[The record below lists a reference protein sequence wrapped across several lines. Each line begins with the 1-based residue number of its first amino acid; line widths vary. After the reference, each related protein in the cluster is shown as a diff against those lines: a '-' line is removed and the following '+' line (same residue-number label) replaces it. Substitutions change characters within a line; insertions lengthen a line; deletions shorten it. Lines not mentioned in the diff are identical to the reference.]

1 MPALARL
8 ELRNLRNIQSAEL
21 EPGPG
26 FNLFFGDNGSGKTT
40 VLEGLYLLAMGRS
53 FRSHIQK
60 SLVTEGESEATVFG
74 QTAEGLSLGVAR
86 PLRGAQSLRIGGR
99 KAEGL
104 AELSQSLPLQLINAE
119 TFQILEG
126 SPSER
131 RRFLDWGVFHVE
143 HRFIDSWRRTRVALQ
158 NRNSL
163 LRQEARPAEIE
174 PWTIELVKSAELM
187 DEQRR
192 VYIDKLK
199 ELITAQLA
207 EAAGWDTKQPL
218 EIEYFRGWGQDT
230 ELYSQLEDDLPR
242 DRKYGHTSSGPH
254 RADLRFR
261 FGKVDAA
268 ELLSRGQLKLLI
280 CLLKIAQAQLLEQ
293 QRGMRCIF
301 AIDDLPAELDAH
313 NRARIC
319 RQLSDL
325 RAQVFLTSIERPLL
339 EPELAAAVGLGNQY
353 RLFHV
358 KHGKICGIHADL
370 HP

>member
-8 ELRNLRNIQSAEL
+8 ELNHLRNIQSAAL

-53 FRSHIQK
+53 FRSHVQK

-74 QTAEGLSLGVAR
+74 QTVEGLSLGVAR
-86 PLRGAQSLRIGGR
+86 PLRGPQSLRIAGR

-104 AELSQSLPLQLINAE
+104 AELSQNLPLQLINAE

-143 HRFIDSWRRTRVALQ
+143 HRFLDSWRRTRLALQ

-174 PWTIELVKSAELM
+174 PWTLELVKSAELM
-187 DEQRR
+187 DEQRGA
-192 VYIDKLK
+192 YIGKLK
-199 ELITAQLA
+199 ELIDTQLIQ
-207 EAAGWDTKQPL
+207 AAAWETHQPL
-218 EIEYFRGWGQDT
+218 EIEYFRGWSNEFG
-230 ELYSQLEDDLPR
+230 LYEQLQDDLPR

-261 FGKVDAA
+261 FGRVDAA

-280 CLLKIAQAQLLEQ
+280 CLLKVAQAQLLEQ
-293 QRGMRCIF
+293 QRNTRCLF
-301 AIDDLPAELDAH
+301 AIDDLPAELDSR

-319 RQLSDL
+319 CQLAQL
-325 RAQVFLTSIERPLL
+325 NAQVFLTSIERESLEPQLL
-339 EPELAAAVGLGNQY
+339 EAVGPDKQTT
-353 RLFHV
+353 LFHV
-358 KHGKICGIHADL
+358 KHGKIATI
-370 HP
+370 

>member
-8 ELRNLRNIQSAEL
+8 ELKHLRNIQSAEL

-60 SLVTEGESEATVFG
+60 SLVTEGAGEATVFG
-74 QTAEGLSLGVAR
+74 QTTGGLSLGVGR
-86 PLRGAQSLRIGGR
+86 PLRGPQSLRIAGR

-104 AELSQSLPLQLINAE
+104 AELSLNLPLQLINAE

-143 HRFIDSWRRTRVALQ
+143 HRFLDSWRRTRLALQ

-163 LRQEARPAEIE
+163 LRQDSKLAEIE
-174 PWTIELVKSAELM
+174 PWTLELARSAELM

-192 VYIDKLK
+192 TYV
-199 ELITAQLA
+199 AQLKTLIGTQLDQ
-207 EAAGWDTKQPL
+207 AAGWESEQAL
-218 EIEYFRGWGQDT
+218 EIEYFRGWGEET
-230 ELYSQLEDDLPR
+230 NLYEQLQNDLPR

-293 QRGMRCIF
+293 QRDMRCLF
-301 AIDDLPAELDAH
+301 AIDDLPAELDSR

-319 RQLSDL
+319 RQLAEL
-325 RAQVFLTSIERPLL
+325 GAQVFLTSIERDSLEPQLL
-339 EPELAAAVGLGNQY
+339 EATGADKQTK
-353 RLFHV
+353 LFHV
-358 KHGKICGIHADL
+358 KHGKIATI
-370 HP
+370 

>member
-8 ELRNLRNIQSAEL
+8 ELKNLRNIQSAEL

-60 SLVTEGESEATVFG
+60 SLVTEGESESTVFG

-86 PLRGAQSLRIGGR
+86 PLRGPQSLRIAGR

-104 AELSQSLPLQLINAE
+104 AELSQNLPLQLINAE

-143 HRFIDSWRRTRVALQ
+143 HRFLDSWRRTRLALQ

-163 LRQEARPAEIE
+163 LRQDAKPAEIE
-174 PWTIELVKSAELM
+174 PWTLELVKSAEQM

-192 VYIDKLK
+192 AYIVQLRT
-199 ELITAQLA
+199 LIEAQLA
-207 EAAGWDTKQPL
+207 QAAAWDAQQPL
-218 EIEYFRGWGQDT
+218 EIEYFRGWSEET
-230 ELYSQLEDDLPR
+230 SLYEQLQEDLLR

-280 CLLKIAQAQLLEQ
+280 CLMKIAQAQLLEQ
-293 QRGMRCIF
+293 QRNTRCLF
-301 AIDDLPAELDAH
+301 AIDDLPAELDPQ

-319 RQLSDL
+319 RQLAQL
-325 RAQVFLTSIERPLL
+325 NAQVFLTSIERASL
-339 EPELAAAVGLGNQY
+339 EPQLLDAEGPRKQTK
-353 RLFHV
+353 LFHV
-358 KHGKICGIHADL
+358 KHGKIAAI
-370 HP
+370 